1 MNDRNL
7 LYIHL
12 FKIILEWSWKLQLTN
27 KIILEPVISSMIHAQ
42 YYDLIR
48 YLRIWWSVTVAK
60 DWRKYELRELRGK
73 VEVK

>member
-27 KIILEPVISSMIHAQ
+27 KITLAPVIFSMNHAQ

-48 YLRIWWSVTVAK
+48 HLRIEWSVTVAK
-60 DWRKYELRELRGK
+60 DGRKYELRELRGK

>member
-27 KIILEPVISSMIHAQ
+27 KTILKPVKF
-42 YYDLIR
+42 D
-48 YLRIWWSVTVAK
+48 
-60 DWRKYELRELRGK
+60 G
-73 VEVK
+73 